1 MDKVTLRSDRT
12 SDYTFHYKGEEVV
25 LPAGKSIDV
34 SGGISDVVLPT
45 CIMKIIRGVI
55 VIKEDA
61 PKA

>member
-1 MDKVTLRSDRT
+1 MDKVTLRSDRS
-12 SDYTFHYKGEEVV
+12 SDYTFNYKGEEVV

-34 SGGISDVVLPT
+34 LGGISEVVLPT